1 MQIRHGVSFLRM
13 RDFARRF
20 AYLAISR
27 ADRDTTYVDAAHCI
41 QTEYS
46 VICLTIDS
54 LPASGLTTLMQTQ
67 SPILSG
73 MANEMSTG
81 EGAVAVL
88 CGWEGNRRSDVV
100 APAMRHRLCG
110 ISKCVLSGLRKG
122 DEHSAYASLKGMV
135 LFSFLGVIIVKKIH
149 SLKRFIRT
157 TVAISRN

>member
-100 APAMRHRLCG
+100 EPAMRHRLCG
-110 ISKCVLSGLRKG
+110 ICGISKCVLNGLRKG

-135 LFSFLGVIIVKKIH
+135 LFFLLRCNYCKKK
-149 SLKRFIRT
+149 S
-157 TVAISRN
+157 TV